1 MRRLGK
7 IMNMST
13 NVNRSLRFKLI
24 IGFVSITVPLVLF
37 LVYINF
43 YASNVVRTQVA
54 ESNKTLLFVYSKQI
68 DVILNK
74 EKNFM
79 YNIAAQDPNF
89 NSLASPSLTDD
100 EYYLTKMRIL
110 NNLIAYHN
118 YELGVDMFFVYVPG
132 KQDLF
137 MTQTANKSFEDES
150 AIQDTLPSLL
160 QETRANSPYFLGWK
174 LFTYNNK
181 SALVRLLDT
190 GYGSYVG
197 AWISLDRLMSP
208 KDLAALYRL
217 GTVTFVSEDHQLLS
231 ETPNFELRGDQFAGL
246 TFDPE
251 QPYQIVDDGKRSFM
265 VVSSELTQT
274 ALKLAVII
282 PEKLLLQQL
291 PSFQKIIL
299 LIPLAALFTLLFYL
313 VFLNRVILKPISLLL
328 KGMRKIEHG
337 NLDVR
342 LENQTSRE
350 FNLIKETFNHMV
362 TQIHQLKIDIY
373 EEQIKVHKA
382 EVKHLQVQ
390 INPHFLMNSVNII
403 YNLVEVKK
411 YELIQQMSVH
421 LVSYFRFLT
430 RTHVSWVSISD
441 ELQHILH
448 YLNINQLRF
457 PDRLTYRFHI
467 SNGLENVMIPPLIIQ
482 PFVENCMK
490 HGFDFME
497 KPFHIEVTVTADE
510 AGKLAVIAISD
521 NGSGFTADNLADLHS
536 GIYFNNEGDEHL
548 GIWNVYHRLRLLY
561 GQSVMVFGNKQDGG
575 ANVEIHIPLANN
587 EGIEGINDV

>member
-1 MRRLGK
+1 
-7 IMNMST
+7 MNI
-13 NVNRSLRFKLI
+13 NRSLRFKLI
-24 IGFVSITVPLVLF
+24 IGFVSIAVPLVLF
-37 LVYINF
+37 LIYINF
-43 YASNVVRTQVA
+43 YAVSVVRTQVA

-68 DVILNK
+68 DAILNK

-89 NSLASPSLTDD
+89 NSLASPSLSDD
-100 EYYLTKMRIL
+100 EYFLTKVRIL

-118 YELGVDMFFVYVPG
+118 YELGVDMFFAYVPS
-132 KQDLF
+132 KHDLF
-137 MTQTANKSFEDES
+137 MTQTANNGFEDEM
-150 AIQDTLPSLL
+150 AIQNTLPTLL
-160 QETRANSPYFLGWK
+160 QDIPTDSPYFLGWK

-208 KDLAALYRL
+208 KDLAALYQL
-217 GTVTFVSEDHQLLS
+217 GTVTFVSEEHQLLS
-231 ETPNFELRGDQFAGL
+231 ESPNFELRGDQFTGL
-246 TFDPE
+246 TFDPGK
-251 QPYQIVDDGKRSFM
+251 PYQLVDDGKQRFM
-265 VVSSELTQT
+265 VVSSELTQS

-282 PEKLLLQQL
+282 PEKKLLQSL

-299 LIPLAALFTLLFYL
+299 LIPVAALITLLFYL
-313 VFLNRVILKPISLLL
+313 VFLNRIILKPMNLLL

-342 LENQTSRE
+342 LDHQSSKE

-362 TQIHQLKIDIY
+362 TQIRQLKIDIY

-403 YNLVEVKK
+403 YNLVEMKK
-411 YELIQQMSVH
+411 YELIQRMAVH

-430 RTHVSWVSISD
+430 RTHVSLVMISD
-441 ELQHILH
+441 EMQHILH
-448 YLNINQLRF
+448 YLNIHQLRF
-457 PDRLTYRFHI
+457 PERVTYHFHI
-467 SNGLENVMIPPLIIQ
+467 SEGLEKLLIPPLIIQ

-490 HGFDFME
+490 HGFDFMD
-497 KPFHIEVTVTADE
+497 KPFHIEIAVSPDE
-510 AGKLAVIAISD
+510 AGKLAIIAISD
-521 NGSGFTADNLADLHS
+521 NGCGFSAESLADLRS
-536 GIYFNNEGDEHL
+536 GKYFDNEGDEHL

-561 GQSVMVFGNKQDGG
+561 GQSIMWFDNKQGGG
-575 ANVEIHIPLANN
+575 AMVELHIPLANH
-587 EGIEGINDV
+587 EGLGG